1 MGPIRAPELK
11 KRTRRSSR
19 TCPGPD
25 GPGRATAR
33 GGCGPRRGCAPAERG
48 VHGDRRPRRASPG
61 AAENRPKITANG
73 AATPKA
79 RRLPLPRSPAHRA
92 LCRQQ
97 AGWAQLCRALSLQ
110 PAGSLGPGPVLPKTG
125 LGLEKPL
132 RKHLPNAKHRGP
144 VFQSALSPHRT
155 LFLHLREVL
164 ACAWEAPLPRTLRG
178 PRRARVPRQRAHR
191 GGTKLRANVPQ
202 TARDRH
208 RAPALLIGPQWAPR
222 ISVCGTPPPGNPGG
236 GVGCGGVSPA
246 RLEDENARILFL
258 ASQTFSGF

>member
-1 MGPIRAPELK
+1 MA
-11 KRTRRSSR
+11 T
-19 TCPGPD
+19 D
-25 GPGRATAR
+25 GPG
-33 GGCGPRRGCAPAERG
+33 APAQVRQKTGQRSQPTEQQ
-48 VHGDRRPRRASPG
+48 RP
-61 AAENRPKITANG
+61 E
-73 AATPKA
+73 A
-79 RRLPLPRSPAHRA
+79 RRLPLPQSPAHRA

-97 AGWAQLCRALSLQ
+97 AGWAQLCRDLSLQ

-132 RKHLPNAKHRGP
+132 RKHLPNAKHRGL

-164 ACAWEAPLPRTLRG
+164 ACAWEASLPRTLRG

-236 GVGCGGVSPA
+236 GVGCRGVSPA

>member
-1 MGPIRAPELK
+1 MRRKTSQRSQPTEQQRPE
-11 KRTRRSSR
+11 
-19 TCPGPD
+19 
-25 GPGRATAR
+25 
-33 GGCGPRRGCAPAERG
+33 
-48 VHGDRRPRRASPG
+48 
-61 AAENRPKITANG
+61 
-73 AATPKA
+73 A
-79 RRLPLPRSPAHRA
+79 RRLPLPWSPAHRA

-97 AGWAQLCRALSLQ
+97 AGWAQLCRDLSLQ

-164 ACAWEAPLPRTLRG
+164 ACAWEASLPRTLRG
-178 PRRARVPRQRAHR
+178 PRRAWVPRQRAHR

-208 RAPALLIGPQWAPR
+208 RAPALLIGPQGRPASQFVEPHPLA
-222 ISVCGTPPPGNPGG
+222 IP
-236 GVGCGGVSPA
+236 GVGWGAGASHPPAWKMRTRGYCSWPPRPFLVS
-246 RLEDENARILFL
+246 N
-258 ASQTFSGF
+258 